1 MPQASATFVNTVT
14 DTKRMKK
21 EMEKLDLEVL
31 KLQQQTLTFA
41 SLQTMA
47 ETVRVYYQEKLKQ
60 ELGIELVSAE
70 Q

>member
-1 MPQASATFVNTVT
+1 
-14 DTKRMKK
+14 
-21 EMEKLDLEVL
+21 MEKLDLEVL